1 MLSHLSRMQL
11 CDPMDCILPDSSVNG
26 ILQARILQWVA
37 MPSSRESPWPSL
49 VKITQSFS
57 NAEIIFSHSS
67 MNQNKYVLCVQNSP
81 GRQQH
86 LSDLVDVGRSRGAVF
101 LLVSERKAKGS
112 SAETLQPRGGH
123 LLAGKHGPP
132 KPGKDSQPCGIS
144 QQWSCSHP
152 ERRLPGGRR
161 RRCRAPAAPALPHS
175 RWSLIGVSRFSC
187 RACLLPALCSLLSTL
202 SRFLPQASGCQPH
215 QLRAPQLLQRPAF
228 PEAPVA
234 GWQRADGDPSPGF
247 QELISA
253 AGHDLGPEQN
263 TPHTRLCLWKPLQL
277 GGSVSFIDFS
287 PLTVSKFTKTL

>member
-175 RWSLIGVSRFSC
+175 RWSAC
-187 RACLLPALCSLLSTL
+187 RGSPAEPVFCLRSALCFPLFLAFFPRRLDANRISSVPPSCFSGLHSLRHLWLDDNALTEIPVQAFRSLSALQAMTL
-202 SRFLPQASGCQPH
+202 ALNKIHHIPDY
-215 QLRAPQLLQRPAF
+215 AF
-228 PEAPVA
+228 GNLSSLVV
-234 GWQRADGDPSPGF
+234 
-247 QELISA
+247 L
-253 AGHDLGPEQN
+253 
-263 TPHTRLCLWKPLQL
+263 
-277 GGSVSFIDFS
+277 
-287 PLTVSKFTKTL
+287 